1 LERAEKD
8 TNLSIGLR
16 RLAVL
21 LLWLL
26 VYLWLLHLR
35 LICGLLH
42 VVARLILRWLLL
54 LHRWWGRRLGTLHL
68 LCPLRLHV
76 FVLLRLLRLH
86 VFMLRL
92 NVFML
97 LLHVFMVLRRRRWC
111 LALGYHLLDGLL
123 DRLCVFAD
131 SGGIICL
138 CAIRV
143 FGRLGVGIVWP
154 TGS

>member
-1 LERAEKD
+1 MERAEKD
-8 TNLSIGLR
+8 TNLSVGLR

-21 LLWLL
+21 LLL
-26 VYLWLLHLR
+26 VYLRLLHLR

-54 LHRWWGRRLGTLHL
+54 LHRRWGWRLGTLHL

-76 FVLLRLLRLH
+76 FVLLGLLRLH

-92 NVFML
+92 HVFML
-97 LLHVFMVLRRRRWC
+97 LRRRRWC